1 MKIENVHVYG
11 LENSFRVSKFAF
23 ATDTSKMTKELTP
36 TIENLAQTA
45 KGEGHDHFLVGI
57 VVQFDLTISNKA
69 WVEAE
74 RYHFFDIVTSQSTM
88 HKIKDFDTS
97 QCFNEYVT
105 SNTIKEVERLQQK
118 YKANPS
124 IENKLRLLYNI
135 PSGIELTAGMTT
147 NYLQLKTMY
156 SQRRH
161 HQLPD
166 WQYICDW
173 IETLPHSELI
183 TGKGDNL
190 SQTE

>member
-23 ATDTSKMTKELTP
+23 ATDTSKTTKELTP
-36 TIENLAQTA
+36 TIENLARTG

-105 SNTIKEVERLQQK
+105 SNIIREVERLQQE

-183 TGKGDNL
+183 TGKVVSDNK
-190 SQTE
+190 

>member
-23 ATDTSKMTKELTP
+23 VTDTSKMTKELTP
-36 TIENLAQTA
+36 TIENLARTE

-74 RYHFFDIVTSQSTM
+74 RYHFFDIITSQSTM

-105 SNTIKEVERLQQK
+105 SNIIREVERLQQE

-124 IENKLRLLYNI
+124 IANKLRLLYNI

-183 TGKGDNL
+183 TGKVASDNK
-190 SQTE
+190 